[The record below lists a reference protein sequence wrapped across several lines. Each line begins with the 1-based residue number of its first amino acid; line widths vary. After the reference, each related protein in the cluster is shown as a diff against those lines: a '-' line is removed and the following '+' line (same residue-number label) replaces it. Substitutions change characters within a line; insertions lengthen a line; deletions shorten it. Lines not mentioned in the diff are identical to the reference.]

1 MGHDIDQRPAQDR
14 ETPPGEH
21 RTGNGHAAPS
31 DGERVENGAEGNVP
45 AQQDLFEH
53 NLVRED
59 EGEQPDKHLEHAT
72 PADEPPPAGRP
83 RRRWW
88 LWLALLV
95 FLALVGMVVYH
106 FRKIAEKSEAAAK
119 AGRPE
124 AGVSITVARSRAGN
138 INIYVDAL
146 GTVTPIAT
154 ITLFTQI
161 TGQVEGVYYREG
173 QIVHKGDPLI
183 DVDPRPYEALVRQS
197 QGTLERDQGI
207 LAQAR
212 MDLERYRAALE
223 RNAIARQQFEDQEK
237 IVQQDEA
244 TVRADVGTVAYN
256 EVQLSYCH
264 IVSPITGR
272 LGLRL
277 VDPGN
282 TIFAGTG
289 ATLVVITQLQ
299 PITVVF
305 NVSEDDLN
313 QIRAQLTGG
322 RSLEVDAYDRTFDKK
337 ISAGTLTSLD
347 NQVDTTTGTV
357 KFRGEFPNGDFELYP
372 NQFVNARLLV
382 KTLRGV
388 TLVPSAAVQQ
398 NGTSAFVYVV
408 KPDNIVAV
416 QEVKVLTSDET
427 ETAVQALK
435 PGVEVATSGFD
446 RLENGVKVTIRG
458 ERTLQKGT
466 AQKSTARKSTVR
478 HGNAP
483 ARGRKKKDP

>member
-1 MGHDIDQRPAQDR
+1 MGREIDQRAQDR
-14 ETPPGEH
+14 ETLPGEH
-21 RTGNGHAAPS
+21 RVGNGHAATS
-31 DGERVENGAEGNVP
+31 DGEHAGNGAEGRVP

-53 NLVRED
+53 DLVRED
-59 EGEQPDKHLEHAT
+59 EGEKRDEHPERAT

-83 RRRWW
+83 RHRWW

-95 FLALVGMVVYH
+95 FVVLVGLVVYH
-106 FRKIAEKSEAAAK
+106 FRRIAEKNAAAAK

-124 AGVSITVARSRAGN
+124 AGASITVARSRVGN
-138 INIYVDAL
+138 INVYVDAL
-146 GTVTPIAT
+146 GTVTPVGT

-161 TGQVEGVYYREG
+161 TGQVLDVHYREG

-183 DVDPRPYEALVRQS
+183 DVDPRPYEALLRQS
-197 QGTLERDQGI
+197 QGTLDRDKYI

-212 MDLERYRAALE
+212 MDLERYRTALE

-237 IVQQDEA
+237 IVLQDEG
-244 TVRADVGTVAYN
+244 TVKADEAAVAYN
-256 EVQLSYCH
+256 LVQLSYCH
-264 IVSPITGR
+264 ITAPITGR
-272 LGLRL
+272 VGLRL

-289 ATLVVITQLQ
+289 ATLVVITSLQ

-305 NVSEDDLN
+305 NVSEDDLD
-313 QIRAQLTGG
+313 QVRAQLTGG
-322 RSLEVDAYDRTFDKK
+322 RSMEVDAYDRTFGKK
-337 ISAGTLTSLD
+337 IGAGTLTSLD

-357 KFRGEFPNGDFELYP
+357 KFRAVFLNDNFELYP

-398 NGTSAFVYVV
+398 NGTNAFVYVV
-408 KPDNIVAV
+408 KPNNTVEV
-416 QEVKVLTSDET
+416 QQVKVLTSDET
-427 ETAVQALK
+427 ETAVQGLK

-446 RLENGVKVTIRG
+446 RLENGVTVKIRG
-458 ERTLQKGT
+458 LRTP
-466 AQKSTARKSTVR
+466 QKSTAAHSKTSPRR
-478 HGNAP
+478 
-483 ARGRKKKDP
+483 RKKSDP